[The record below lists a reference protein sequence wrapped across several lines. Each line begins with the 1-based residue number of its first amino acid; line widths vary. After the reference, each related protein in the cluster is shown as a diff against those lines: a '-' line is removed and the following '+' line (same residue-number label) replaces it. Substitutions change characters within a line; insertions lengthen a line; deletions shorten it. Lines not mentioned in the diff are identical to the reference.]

1 MINWKK
7 ITLKI
12 VHVIISMTKKIE
24 DSDVDNILIIKKSCQ
39 NILFYNT
46 SYKNWLLQNRW
57 ALGLTK

>member
-24 DSDVDNILIIKKSCQ
+24 DSDVDDILIIKKSCQ